1 MEGYAEPAGK
11 ELSMKNLPITSL
23 CLFILLLLLLTSG
36 CSIVSEPVYR
46 DGGLSAVVSPAGFR
60 QRGTASFYGPG
71 FHGRLT
77 ANGEVYDMN
86 GLTCAHLTLPFET
99 ILLVKNLEND
109 REVRVRVTDRGP
121 YVGGRIIDLSV
132 GAAEELDMIESG
144 ITEVLITAVEYE

>member
-1 MEGYAEPAGK
+1 M
-11 ELSMKNLPITSL
+11 NIIFITVS
-23 CLFILLLLLLTSG
+23 ILLLFLFG
-36 CSIVSEPVYR
+36 CSIISEPVYR
-46 DGGLSAVVSPAGFR
+46 DDGLSAVISPAGFQ

-99 ILLVKNLEND
+99 ILLVENLDNG

-144 ITEVLITAVEYE
+144 IAEVLITAVEYE